1 MKMLNNL
8 CTMFLCM
15 ALITLLSACSGGGS
29 GGSSATANTSAS
41 KQGVVFTLGKS
52 ALVSAKTVGKRAN
65 ALTMDAAAKYAS
77 VTVTDASGATVL
89 QDYKTDI
96 YTLND
101 SYITA
106 TIPLPPGNYNLTQF
120 FVLDDSNHILYLVP
134 TQTAADNIK
143 SLVTTLLPIGFSV
156 AKDIANTIAVQIVP
170 VGTGSASDYGYPSV
184 IFDVVNTTT
193 MMISVQTLDATAKN
207 WLLIDATLKLNDA
220 DFALPAQQTSVL
232 QVAKADNYTLVV
244 SKSGY
249 ITKTVTLTAAE
260 AVKYQTYP
268 LVVVLVKSGVE
279 KYVFDLKWGSL
290 GAGDGQF
297 DYPMSITLDSFG
309 YLYVADNYNN
319 RIQKFNSTGTYI
331 SQLGGSGAGDGQF
344 NYVPASAV
352 DASGNVYVA
361 DEFNHRIQKFSSTGT
376 YITQW
381 GSYGVGDGQF
391 SYPASIAVDA
401 SGYVYVSEYYSQ
413 RVQKFSSTGTFI
425 TKWGSSGTGD
435 GQFTN
440 HPWGIAFDP
449 TGNVYVSDYGGSR
462 IQKFSSTGVFISKWG
477 DSGSGEGQ
485 FLSPTQLAVD
495 QSGNVYVADTG
506 NNRIQKFSPNGTF
519 ITEFGSAG
527 SGDGQF
533 SSPYGI
539 AVDQAGLVYVADH
552 YNHRLQRFHKQ

>member
-1 MKMLNNL
+1 MKLKTASL
-8 CTMFLCM
+8 
-15 ALITLLSACSGGGS
+15 LILLITLVTLLSACGGG
-29 GGSSATANTSAS
+29 GGGASATANTSAS

-52 ALVSAKTVGKRAN
+52 ALVSAKTAGKRAN

-170 VGTGSASDYGYPSV
+170 VGAGSASDYGYPSV
-184 IFDVVNTTT
+184 IFDVVNTTN

-207 WLLIDATLKLNDA
+207 WLLIDAALKLNDT
-220 DFALPAQQTSVL
+220 DFALPAQQTSIL
-232 QVAKADNYTLVV
+232 QVAKADSYTLVV

-260 AVKYQTYP
+260 AVKYQSYP

-279 KYVFDLKWGSL
+279 KYVFDLKWGSE
-290 GAGDGQF
+290 GTGDGQF
-297 DYPMSITLDSFG
+297 SSPEGIAVDPISGSI
-309 YLYVADNYNN
+309 YVIDQRNH
-319 RIQKFNSTGTYI
+319 RIQKFSSTGAYI
-331 SQLGGSGAGDGQF
+331 TQWGSYGAGNGQLSF
-344 NYVPASAV
+344 PSNMAI

-361 DEFNHRIQKFSSTGT
+361 DEYNHRIQKFSSTGA

-381 GSYGVGDGQF
+381 GSFGKGDGQF
-391 SYPASIAVDA
+391 IYPKGIAVDA
-401 SGYVYVSEYYSQ
+401 TGNIYVTEYHNQ

-425 TKWGSSGTGD
+425 TKWGSAGTGD

-440 HPWGIAFDP
+440 TWGIAFDP
-449 TGNVYVSDYGGSR
+449 TGNVYVGDYDGNR
-462 IQKFSSTGVFISKWG
+462 IQKFSLTGVFISKLG
-477 DSGSGEGQ
+477 SIGSGEGE
-485 FLSPTQLAVD
+485 FLAPTQLAVD

-506 NNRIQKFSPNGTF
+506 NNRIQKFSPTGTF
-519 ITEFGSAG
+519 ITEFGSIG
-527 SGDGQF
+527 TGDGQF
-533 SSPYGI
+533 HPYGV
-539 AVDQAGLVYVADH
+539 AVDQTGLVYVADY
-552 YNHRLQRFHKQ
+552 YNRLQRFHKQ

>member
-1 MKMLNNL
+1 MKLKTAGLMILL
-8 CTMFLCM
+8 IT
-15 ALITLLSACSGGGS
+15 LITLLSACSGGG
-29 GGSSATANTSAS
+29 GGASATANTSAS

-52 ALVSAKTVGKRAN
+52 ALVSAKTAGKRAN

-106 TIPLPPGNYNLTQF
+106 TIPLPPGTYNLTQF

-170 VGTGSASDYGYPSV
+170 VGAGSASDYGYPSV

-207 WLLIDATLKLNDA
+207 WLLIDAALKLNDT

-268 LVVVLVKSGVE
+268 LVVVLVLDPTPPFDPITGIVMTKVTGGTYTMGNTFGDAAIWEQPHQVTVGDFYIGKYEVTQGQWQAVMGSNPSYFSSCGTNCPVERVSWDDIQIFITKLNQMSGKSYRLPTGAEWEYAARSGGKDERYSGGSDVNAVAWYLGNSDSTTHQVGQKQANGLGLYDMTGNLWE
-279 KYVFDLKWGSL
+279 WVNDLYGSNRVL
-290 GAGDGQF
+290 RGGGWSEDAVYLRASYIG
-297 DYPMSITLDSFG
+297 DYPPNYRDDSFG
-309 YLYVADNYNN
+309 FRLA
-319 RIQKFNSTGTYI
+319 
-331 SQLGGSGAGDGQF
+331 A
-344 NYVPASAV
+344 PA
-352 DASGNVYVA
+352 
-361 DEFNHRIQKFSSTGT
+361 Q
-376 YITQW
+376 
-381 GSYGVGDGQF
+381 
-391 SYPASIAVDA
+391 
-401 SGYVYVSEYYSQ
+401 
-413 RVQKFSSTGTFI
+413 
-425 TKWGSSGTGD
+425 
-435 GQFTN
+435 
-440 HPWGIAFDP
+440 
-449 TGNVYVSDYGGSR
+449 
-462 IQKFSSTGVFISKWG
+462 
-477 DSGSGEGQ
+477 
-485 FLSPTQLAVD
+485 
-495 QSGNVYVADTG
+495 
-506 NNRIQKFSPNGTF
+506 
-519 ITEFGSAG
+519 
-527 SGDGQF
+527 
-533 SSPYGI
+533 
-539 AVDQAGLVYVADH
+539 
-552 YNHRLQRFHKQ
+552 